1 MTNIGARSKSMTN
14 KPANNTDLMRT
25 IVLVYGL
32 LEDGNPFW
40 VFVAV
45 KPSQYQNFINAQK
58 DGSLNLY
65 QFAPYGEI
73 IVSGV
78 GKSPPDEITIKV
90 AEMYQT
96 DPDKLKAQLSEQ

>member
-1 MTNIGARSKSMTN
+1 MTDKLTN
-14 KPANNTDLMRT
+14 NQDLMRT

-32 LEDGNPFW
+32 LENGNPFW

-45 KPSQYQNFINAQK
+45 KPSQYQQFIAAQK
-58 DGSLNLY
+58 DGTLNLY

-73 IVSGV
+73 IVSGI

-96 DPDKLKAQLSEQ
+96 DPEKLKAQVGAE